1 MEKEIVDRLIFKS
14 GMTAKDYKFEQEIPK
29 RPNPLKLSKWLSK
42 EIEEVEKQIDL
53 IEEEFEVKCTCEK
66 GCSACCRQLIAL
78 SMSECLA
85 IKPYIEN
92 LSKDER
98 EKLKRKVLEQCHIL
112 EENNITNKVINTT
125 RKEEVIQDK
134 YFKLKMSCVF
144 LDEENSCS
152 IYKVRPSLCWSYRNY
167 GDKADCEKDYDV
179 ESTIKYDDWE
189 HRVFERILT
198 ARPPRN
204 GLYVLP
210 FAIKEMM
217 EW

>member
-112 EENNITNKVINTT
+112 EH
-125 RKEEVIQDK
+125 
-134 YFKLKMSCVF
+134 SC
-144 LDEENSCS
+144 
-152 IYKVRPSLCWSYRNY
+152 
-167 GDKADCEKDYDV
+167 
-179 ESTIKYDDWE
+179 
-189 HRVFERILT
+189 
-198 ARPPRN
+198 
-204 GLYVLP
+204 
-210 FAIKEMM
+210 
-217 EW
+217 